1 MDKHG
6 ITIFTTYI
14 SVDHAHHAIFRAKVC
29 KDEYITH
36 CNLGNFAYLL
46 YLAEFF
52 FSDTIV
58 LEISFRQT
66 ETKTG
71 YKSYACTTD
80 KNFISFIRTS
90 HLTHVQILS

>member
-1 MDKHG
+1 MGCPPLRGNNPRAFSEPRVLACGLSYVQVGKHG

-36 CNLGNFAYLL
+36 SNLGNFAYLL

-52 FSDTIV
+52 FFKHNC
-58 LEISFRQT
+58 FR
-66 ETKTG
+66 
-71 YKSYACTTD
+71 
-80 KNFISFIRTS
+80 NII
-90 HLTHVQILS
+90 